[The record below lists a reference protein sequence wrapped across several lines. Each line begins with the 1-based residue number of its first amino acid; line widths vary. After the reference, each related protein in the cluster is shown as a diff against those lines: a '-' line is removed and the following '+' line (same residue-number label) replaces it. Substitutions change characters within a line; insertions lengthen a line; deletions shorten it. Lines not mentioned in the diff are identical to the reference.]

1 MMQCE
6 EVIDMDQEKTC
17 VTCKHFVQHYYKF
30 GRGFRPL
37 DVGHCTDP
45 RCRDKRT
52 ETPACHRY
60 SLRK

>member
-1 MMQCE
+1 
-6 EVIDMDQEKTC
+6 MDQEKTC

-60 SLRK
+60 VLRK